1 MTPEEAAAFFDD
13 PAHAQWACGLLMS
26 ARPGWEVWRGADRIW
41 RARRCDWPPE
51 RLPLADQ
58 NAGLLNLAMAY
69 VDGGDAA

>member
-1 MTPEEAAAFFDD
+1 MTPEEAVVYYDD
-13 PAHAQWACGLLMS
+13 PANAAMMCTILMR
-26 ARPGWEVWRGADRIW
+26 ARPGWTVWRGDDRIW
-41 RARRCDWPPE
+41 RARRDDWPPE